1 MFTPV
6 PLSPDAG
13 QPEQPP
19 RLALVPDCG
28 QAREQ
33 VGQLDA
39 LLQEE
44 FQALRAQAF
53 ERLEAL
59 QVTKMALLEALQS
72 TSEEV
77 AALPEK
83 PEQWPA
89 VIDALRDCQQ
99 SWHRNQA
106 LVTRQLDVV
115 RNALRSLQ
123 LADPSASVDLYD
135 RQGQTSRRF
144 GARLYTE
151 A

>member
-1 MFTPV
+1 MFIPV
-6 PLSPDAG
+6 PASDRPEPTDAAEAG
-13 QPEQPP
+13 GM
-19 RLALVPDCG
+19 PDCG
-28 QAREQ
+28 QARHQ
-33 VGQLDA
+33 VDQLDA
-39 LLQEE
+39 ILQEE

-53 ERLEAL
+53 ERLETL
-59 QVTKMALLEALQS
+59 QATKIALLEALQS
-72 TSEEV
+72 TSEQV
-77 AALPEK
+77 SALNET

-106 LVTRQLDVV
+106 LVTRQLEVV

-135 RQGQTSRRF
+135 RTGQTSRRF
-144 GARLYTE
+144 GARLYSE